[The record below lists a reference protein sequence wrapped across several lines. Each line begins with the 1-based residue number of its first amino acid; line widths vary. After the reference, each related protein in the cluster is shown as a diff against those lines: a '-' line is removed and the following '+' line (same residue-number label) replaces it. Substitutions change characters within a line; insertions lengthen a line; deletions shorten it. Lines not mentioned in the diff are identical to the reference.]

1 MRFLGLSIAVLVFL
15 SMIVLL
21 GLICV
26 MINKKKYEIANHIVS
41 ICLLHFFFSFA
52 FLTYS
57 LVIMNGSYDIVY
69 DTQINLTILFVIF
82 ILFGLL
88 FLFFGYILNKRVAPL
103 SSKKLDRVRRSLLLP
118 LTYFLLMVNIYLFY
132 LNVYH
137 FYLLSI
143 LV

>member
-69 DTQINLTILFVIF
+69 DTKINLTILFVIF
-82 ILFGLL
+82 IIFGLL
-88 FLFFGYILNKRVAPL
+88 FLFFGYVLNKNVSPL
-103 SSKKLDRVRRSLLLP
+103 SSKRLDRVRRSLLLP

-143 LV
+143 LI

>member
-26 MINKKKYEIANHIVS
+26 MINKKKYEIANHILS

-88 FLFFGYILNKRVAPL
+88 FLFFGYVLNKSVSPL
-103 SSKKLDRVRRSLLLP
+103 SSKRLDRVRRSLLLP

-143 LV
+143 LI